1 MASRFSR
8 VLACG
13 AAAVV
18 MACGTYSSAM
28 ARDLVIGLKTEP
40 SSMDPQYHAL
50 TPNTQISQ
58 TIFDT
63 LVATDAQL
71 KPQPSL
77 AESWTVDGKVW
88 TFKLRPNVKF
98 SDGTPFTAEDVV
110 FTYDRVPKVPNSPS
124 PFTLYLGSVAKTEA
138 VDPMTIRI
146 TTKDVAPNL
155 LVNLAQLPI
164 LSKKAASGPA
174 AEGKTTTELN
184 SGDGLIGTGPYKF
197 VSWKRGA
204 EFVLARNENYWG
216 KKPEWD
222 RVVYR
227 PISNAAARVAALLAG
242 DVDMIEDPPTDDL
255 PKLKSDKK
263 LFVEETPSVRVV
275 YVALDQ
281 YAEPSPGVQ
290 GTEKNPM
297 KDKRVRE
304 ALSLAINRDALVER
318 VMGGVAL
325 PAGNLLPY
333 PMFGAS
339 KEHSKAPKADV
350 EKAKALLKEAGYPN
364 GFSITLGS
372 PSGRYVNDS
381 KVAQA
386 IASMWTRIG
395 VKTSVD
401 AMAPPVFFKNRDSYS
416 FSAYLAGWSVTSGE
430 MSNALTSLLMTRNP
444 EAGQGTTN
452 RSRYSNPKMDELVKQ
467 ASSTMDDAKR
477 AELLSTAS
485 NIAMDDFAMLPVHF
499 ELSVW
504 AMKNDIRYQGR
515 PDQVTLAQNATLKK

>member
-1 MASRFSR
+1 MISRLSR
-8 VLACG
+8 VVTCGSVIVALALGG
-13 AAAVV
+13 ASAAL
-18 MACGTYSSAM
+18 
-28 ARDLVIGLKTEP
+28 ARDLVVALKTEP

-58 TIFDT
+58 TIFDPI
-63 LVATDAQL
+63 VRVDEQL
-71 KPQPSL
+71 KPQPTL

-88 TFKLRPNVKF
+88 MFKLRPDVKF

-110 FTYDRVPKVPNSPS
+110 FTYDRIPKVPNSPS
-124 PFTLYLGSVAKTEA
+124 PFTLYLGAVAKTEA
-138 VDPMTIRI
+138 GDPLTVRS
-146 TTKDVAPNL
+146 TTKDVTPLL
-155 LVNLAQLPI
+155 LVTLAQLPI
-164 LSKKAASGPA
+164 MSKKAASGPA
-174 AEGKTTTELN
+174 PEGKTTTELN
-184 SGDGLIGTGPYKF
+184 SGNGLIGTGPYKF

-216 KKPEWD
+216 KPPAWD
-222 RVVYR
+222 KVTYR
-227 PISNAAARVAALLAG
+227 PMTNAAARAAALLAG

-255 PKLKSDKK
+255 PEVKADKK
-263 LFVEETPSVRVV
+263 LYVEETPSVRVV
-275 YVALDQ
+275 YLALDQ

-290 GTEKNPM
+290 GTDKNPM

-304 ALSLAINRDALVER
+304 ALSLALNRDAIVDR
-318 VMGGVAL
+318 VMGGVAK

-333 PMFGAS
+333 PMFGSS
-339 KEHSKAPKADV
+339 KEHSQAPKADV

-372 PSGRYVNDS
+372 PSGRYVNDA

-401 AMAPPVFFKNRDSYS
+401 SMAPPVFFKNRDSYA

-430 MSNALTSLLMTRNP
+430 MSNALTSLLVTRNP
-444 EAGQGTTN
+444 EAGLGTTN
-452 RSRYSNPKMDELVKQ
+452 RSRYSNPAMDELVKQ

-477 AELLSTAS
+477 AELLQKAS
-485 NIAMDDFAMLPVHF
+485 NLAMDDYAMLPVHF

-504 AMKNDIRYQGR
+504 AMKNDIRYTGR
-515 PDQVTLAQNATLKK
+515 PDQTTLVQYATVKK

>member
-13 AAAVV
+13 SAAVV
-18 MACGTYSSAM
+18 LAFGACSAAM
-28 ARDLVIGLKTEP
+28 ARDLVIALKTEP

-71 KPQPSL
+71 KPVPAL

-88 TFKLRPNVKF
+88 TFKLRPGVKF

-138 VDPMTIRI
+138 VDPMTLRI

-164 LSKKAASGPA
+164 MSKKAASGPA

-184 SGDGLIGTGPYKF
+184 SGDGLVGTGPYKF

-204 EFVLARNENYWG
+204 EFVLARNDSYWG

-222 RVVYR
+222 KVIYR
-227 PISNAAARVAALLAG
+227 PISNPAARVAALLAG

-255 PKLKSDKK
+255 PKLKGDKK
-263 LFVEETPSVRVV
+263 LYVEETPSVRVV

-281 YAEPSPGVQ
+281 HAEPSPGVQ
-290 GTEKNPM
+290 GTDKNPM

-333 PMFGAS
+333 PMSGSS

-401 AMAPPVFFKNRDSYS
+401 AMAPPVFFKNRDSYA

-430 MSNALTSLLMTRNP
+430 MSNALTALLVTRNP
-444 EAGQGTTN
+444 EAGLGTTN
-452 RSRYSNPKMDELVKQ
+452 RSRYSNPKMDELVKE

-477 AELLSTAS
+477 ADLLARAS
-485 NIAMDDFAMLPVHF
+485 NIAMDDYAMLPVHF

-504 AMKNDIRYQGR
+504 AMKGDIRYQGR
-515 PDQVTLAQNATLKK
+515 PDQVTLAQFATLKK

>member
-13 AAAVV
+13 SAAVV
-18 MACGTYSSAM
+18 LAFGTLSSAM
-28 ARDLVIGLKTEP
+28 ARDLVIALKTEP

-71 KPQPSL
+71 KPQPAL

-110 FTYDRVPKVPNSPS
+110 FTYARVPKVPNSPS
-124 PFTLYLGSVAKTEA
+124 PFTLYLGSVEKTEA
-138 VDPMTIRI
+138 VDPQTVRI

-164 LSKKAASGPA
+164 MSKKAASGPA

-204 EFVLARNENYWG
+204 EFVLARNDNYWG

-255 PKLKSDKK
+255 PKLKGDKK

-281 YAEPSPGVQ
+281 FAEPSPGVQ
-290 GTEKNPM
+290 GSDKNPM

-304 ALSLAINRDALVER
+304 ALSLAINREALVER

-325 PAGNLLPY
+325 
-333 PMFGAS
+333 
-339 KEHSKAPKADV
+339 
-350 EKAKALLKEAGYPN
+350 
-364 GFSITLGS
+364 
-372 PSGRYVNDS
+372 
-381 KVAQA
+381 
-386 IASMWTRIG
+386 
-395 VKTSVD
+395 
-401 AMAPPVFFKNRDSYS
+401 
-416 FSAYLAGWSVTSGE
+416 
-430 MSNALTSLLMTRNP
+430 
-444 EAGQGTTN
+444 
-452 RSRYSNPKMDELVKQ
+452 
-467 ASSTMDDAKR
+467 
-477 AELLSTAS
+477 
-485 NIAMDDFAMLPVHF
+485 
-499 ELSVW
+499 
-504 AMKNDIRYQGR
+504 
-515 PDQVTLAQNATLKK
+515 

>member
-1 MASRFSR
+1 MKRLILSTLTAAILGAS
-8 VLACG
+8 
-13 AAAVV
+13 AAAS
-18 MACGTYSSAM
+18 ADNLTIGFADPLSS
-28 ARDLVIGLKTEP
+28 L
-40 SSMDPQYHAL
+40 DPQLNNHAGDRSVAL
-50 TPNTQISQ
+50 HFWDLLIENKWNKLQPGLAVSWKPLD
-58 TIFDT
+58 DT
-63 LVATDAQL
+63 TW
-71 KPQPSL
+71 
-77 AESWTVDGKVW
+77 E
-88 TFKLRPNVKF
+88 FKLREGVKWQ
-98 SDGTPFTAEDVV
+98 DGTPFTADDLIYSY
-110 FTYDRVPKVPNSPS
+110 TRARAVP
-124 PFTLYLGSVAKTEA
+124 GSVATYAGYLRTIDTMTAKDPLTLIVKT
-138 VDPMTIRI
+138 
-146 TTKDVAPNL
+146 KAPNPDL
-155 LVNLAQLPI
+155 PLNLASVHVV
-164 LSKKAASGPA
+164 SKHGGEKS
-174 AEGKTTTELN
+174 TTEDYN
-184 SGDGLIGTGPYKF
+184 SGKAVIGTGPYKF

-204 EFVLARNENYWG
+204 EFVLARNDNYWG

-255 PKLKSDKK
+255 PKLKGDKK
-263 LFVEETPSVRVV
+263 LYVEETPSVRVV

-281 YAEPSPGVQ
+281 YAEPSPGIQ
-290 GTEKNPM
+290 GTDKNPM

-333 PMFGAS
+333 PMVGSS

-401 AMAPPVFFKNRDSYS
+401 AMAPPVFFKNRDSYA

-430 MSNALTSLLMTRNP
+430 MSNALTSLLVTRNP
-444 EAGQGTTN
+444 EAGLGTTN
-452 RSRYSNPKMDELVKQ
+452 RSRYSNPKMDELVKE

-477 AELLSTAS
+477 ADLLAKAS
-485 NIAMDDFAMLPVHF
+485 NIAMDDYAMLPVHF

-504 AMKNDIRYQGR
+504 AMKGDIRYQGR
-515 PDQVTLAQNATLKK
+515 PDQVTLAQFATLKK

>member
-13 AAAVV
+13 SAAVV
-18 MACGTYSSAM
+18 LAFGACSAAM
-28 ARDLVIGLKTEP
+28 ARDLVIALKTEP

-71 KPQPSL
+71 KPVPAL

-88 TFKLRPNVKF
+88 TFKLRPGVKF

-138 VDPMTIRI
+138 VDPMTLRI

-164 LSKKAASGPA
+164 MSKKAASGPA

-184 SGDGLIGTGPYKF
+184 SGDGLVGTGPYKF

-204 EFVLARNENYWG
+204 EFVLARNDSYWG

-222 RVVYR
+222 KVIYR
-227 PISNAAARVAALLAG
+227 PISNPAARVAALLAG
-242 DVDMIEDPPTDDL
+242 DVDMIEDPPPTTCPSSRATRSSTSRKPLGARGVRGAGPACRALARRAGHGQEPDEGQARARGAVAGDQSRRAGRARDGRRGAARWQPAAL
-255 PKLKSDKK
+255 PH
-263 LFVEETPSVRVV
+263 VRVEQR
-275 YVALDQ
+275 AF
-281 YAEPSPGVQ
+281 Q
-290 GTEKNPM
+290 GAQG
-297 KDKRVRE
+297 RC
-304 ALSLAINRDALVER
+304 
-318 VMGGVAL
+318 G
-325 PAGNLLPY
+325 
-333 PMFGAS
+333 
-339 KEHSKAPKADV
+339 
-350 EKAKALLKEAGYPN
+350 KAKALLKEAGYPN

-401 AMAPPVFFKNRDSYS
+401 AMAPPVFFKNRDSYA

-430 MSNALTSLLMTRNP
+430 MSNALTALLVTRNP
-444 EAGQGTTN
+444 EAGLGTTN
-452 RSRYSNPKMDELVKQ
+452 RSRYSNPKMDELVKE

-477 AELLSTAS
+477 ADLLARAS
-485 NIAMDDFAMLPVHF
+485 NIAMDDYAMLPVHF

-504 AMKNDIRYQGR
+504 AMKGDIRYQGR
-515 PDQVTLAQNATLKK
+515 PDQVTLAQFATLKK